1 LIFVSNKKIK
11 KMNTTIKNFGMLIL
25 TAGLLTTTACKKET
39 GCTDPNARNYNPDAV
54 EDDNSCETVPYTITT
69 TDINGVSYE
78 RVSGTFD
85 ENYTFTSSKKWLLSG
100 GIFVDANA
108 TLTIQAGTEIYAADD
123 QTTPFLSILRG
134 GKINAV
140 GTATSPI
147 VMTTIKS
154 VTGTPAAGDWG
165 GIIINGNAQINNG
178 TEAEG
183 EGGTGKYGGS
193 NDNDNSGT
201 IKYVRVEYAGKL
213 LGTDNELNGFS
224 FNGVGSGT
232 TVEYIQAYR
241 GADDGIEFFGGTVS
255 VKYAVSTGNKDD
267 SFDWTYGWRG
277 NGQFWVVNQ
286 EVGGGDRGIEADNNG
301 NDNTLS
307 PYSNPTIANVTLI
320 GIDDGDASNTGMRL
334 REGTKGT
341 LHNAIVTGFPSSG
354 VRVSDAQTT
363 TNMTNGELALK
374 NSNVFTNGT
383 NFRDCATFSGDMTN
397 STTILTL
404 TGYVGTST
412 TNAADPTTLGS
423 WFSPGTF
430 VGAVESTND
439 WTAGWTK

>member
-1 LIFVSNKKIK
+1 MKTNF
-11 KMNTTIKNFGMLIL
+11 KNFGMMLL
-25 TAGLLTTTACKKET
+25 AAGMMTATSCKKEK
-39 GCTDPNARNYNPDAV
+39 GCTDPNAKNFNPDAV
-54 EDDNSCETVPYTITT
+54 EDDGSCISFPYKITQVTISGNSYQRVVGTI
-69 TDINGVSYE
+69 
-78 RVSGTFD
+78 D
-85 ENYTFTSSKKWLLSG
+85 ENYTFSSDKKWLLSG
-100 GIFVDANA
+100 GVNIASGA
-108 TLTIQAGTEIYAADD
+108 TLTIQAGTEIFAADD
-123 QTTPFLSILRG
+123 ATTPFLAIQRG

-140 GTATSPI
+140 GTATDPI
-147 VMTTIKS
+147 VMTTIKTI
-154 VTGTPAAGDWG
+154 TGAPSPGDWG
-165 GIIINGNAQINNG
+165 GIIINGKAQINNG

-255 VKYAVSTGNKDD
+255 VKYAVSTGNEDD

-286 EVGGGDRGIEADNNG
+286 EAGGGDRGIEADNNG
-301 NDNTLS
+301 SDNTLM
-307 PYSNPTIANVTLI
+307 PYSNPTIANVTLV
-320 GIDDGDASNTGMRL
+320 GVDDGDASNTGMRL

-341 LHNAIVTGFPSSG
+341 IHNAIVTGFPKYG

-363 TNMTNGELALK
+363 TNMTASELVLK
-374 NSNVFTNGT
+374 NSNVFTNASDWK
-383 NFRDCATFSGDMTN
+383 DCATFSGDATN
-397 STTILTL
+397 STSVITL
-404 TGYVGTST
+404 SGYVGTST

-423 WFSPGTF
+423 WFSAGTF
-430 VGAVESTND
+430 VGAVETGND

>member
-1 LIFVSNKKIK
+1 MK
-11 KMNTTIKNFGMLIL
+11 TNFKTYGMMLLAVGMLS
-25 TAGLLTTTACKKET
+25 TTACKKPK
-39 GCTDPNARNYNPDAV
+39 GCTDPNAENYDPDAT
-54 EDDNSCETVPYTITT
+54 EDDGTCISLPYKVETVTIS
-69 TDINGVSYE
+69 GQSYE
-78 RVSGTFD
+78 KVTGTIN
-85 ENYTFTSSKKWLLSG
+85 ENYTFTSNKKWLLSG
-100 GIFVDANA
+100 GIFVSSNA
-108 TLTIQAGTEIYAADD
+108 TLTIQAGTEIFAADD
-123 QTTPFLSILRG
+123 ATTPFLSIARG
-134 GKINAV
+134 SKINAI
-140 GTATSPI
+140 GTASSPI
-147 VMTTIKS
+147 VMTTIKT
-154 VTGTPAAGDWG
+154 VTGTPSAGDWG
-165 GIIINGNAQINNG
+165 GIIINGKAQINNG

-193 NDNDNSGT
+193 VDNDNSGT

-255 VKYAVSTGNKDD
+255 VKYAVSTGNEDD

-286 EVGGGDRGIEADNNG
+286 ESGGGDRGIEADNNG
-301 NDNTLS
+301 DDNTLA
-307 PYSNPTIANVTLI
+307 PFSNPTIANITLV
-320 GIDDGDASNTGMRL
+320 GVDDGDASNTGMRL

-341 LHNAIVTGFPSSG
+341 IHNAIVTGFPKYG

-363 TNMTNGELALK
+363 TNMTAGELVMQ
-374 NSNVFTNGT
+374 NSNVFGNGT
-383 NFRDCATFSGDMTN
+383 EFRDAATFSGDATN
-397 STTILTL
+397 STSAITL
-404 TGYVGTST
+404 SGYVGTST

-423 WFSPGTF
+423 WFSPGSF
-430 VGAVESTND
+430 VGAVETGND